1 MSYKKILRCL
11 MALLLPL
18 SITACASTERAVS
31 FTDAVA
37 SPDGR
42 YIARGVTFTPDSME
56 GGKVQ
61 QALMIERATVV
72 ATGQVVPT
80 GEPPLITPTEAP
92 TRTSEMTQAVAAV
105 AGAALNG
112 SIGNVLASCAFND
125 CGGTSAGDP
134 TIVDVRVG
142 NEVINDV
149 SASTSSQT
157 SGCSGGL
164 CARP

>member
-1 MSYKKILRCL
+1 MYKNLLRCL
-11 MALLLPL
+11 MALLLPV
-18 SITACASTERAVS
+18 IAACAPTQRAVM

-61 QALMIERATVV
+61 QALMIERATVD
-72 ATGQVVPT
+72 AAGQVVPT

-92 TRTSEMTQAVAAV
+92 SRTSEMTQAVAAV

-112 SIGNVLASCAFND
+112 SVGQLIASCAFND
-125 CGGTSAGDP
+125 CGGGGDP
-134 TIVDVRVG
+134 SAIVDVRVG
-142 NEVINDV
+142 NELVNEV
-149 SASTSSQT
+149 SASTSNQT
-157 SGCSGGL
+157 SGCPSGL